1 MISNLLKKIRP
12 FVGDKKVKKGY
23 VGAQKVYSAGNWVTY
38 YVDTNNTKSEEFD
51 EGTNV
56 LVPTTFS
63 PSKSGWLFHGWREN
77 NVVSSSVLSS
87 KIMEDDPLNLFAVFN
102 QVVNAVFYSG
112 LNKATTNNVD
122 GTRYYNNGNIQNAS
136 VTAPTGAAISGWTW
150 RGWSGHDRQGA
161 TEDVSFANG
170 NSVGIEADK
179 IYYGL
184 YQQPITLSY
193 NGNGATGG
201 STSAQSGTR
210 YYNSSNNY
218 SDPTFTISNNGFSRT
233 NKSFVAWALGSI
245 GGTRYSP
252 GNVIPLSANNT
263 LYAIWQQVYTPYTIS
278 GTGDKQ
284 FTAFTWTP
292 YTYSTGGYDYNVD
305 SYSIYIEAEKT
316 GGNMAIC
323 SYTATLPTQG
333 CNWIRVKYD
342 VNCDSGCGASIMD
355 TQLVPTDENGGLTG
369 LFRQDQ
375 YAYFNI
381 SEDATSIS
389 FTIQTTSSAGYDETG
404 GVGIL
409 RIEEIYFYYE

>member
-63 PSKSGWLFHGWREN
+63 PAKSGWNFHGWREN
-77 NVVSSSVLSS
+77 NAVSSSVLSS
-87 KIMEDDPLNLFAVFN
+87 KIMGDDPFNLFAVFN

-136 VTAPTGAAISGWTW
+136 ITAPTGAAISGWTW

-161 TEDVSFANG
+161 TEGVSFANG
-170 NSVGIEADK
+170 ASVGIEANK

-184 YQQPITLSY
+184 YQQTITLSY

-263 LYAIWQQVYTPYTIS
+263 LYAIWQQVYTPYTIGAFRNYNWTWSS
-278 GTGDKQ
+278 GAGAATESEVRNNEL
-284 FTAFTWTP
+284 
-292 YTYSTGGYDYNVD
+292 YMLVERTGGGSV
-305 SYSIYIEAEKT
+305 SRQYS
-316 GGNMAIC
+316 
-323 SYTATLPTQG
+323 ATLPTQG
-333 CNWIRVKYD
+333 CNRMRVKYT
-342 VNCDSGCGASIMD
+342 SYETYG
-355 TQLVPTDENGGLTG
+355 TD
-369 LFRQDQ
+369 
-375 YAYFNI
+375 YAFIYGTTINSEGKDAYLYFNI
-381 SEDATSIS
+381 SEDVTSIN
-389 FTIQTTSSAGYDETG
+389 FVAGIWTNTLEKEVELY
-404 GVGIL
+404 VK
-409 RIEEIYFYYE
+409 EIYFYYE